1 MIMPRIYAQWG
12 KSMGQIG
19 RLVMAVALGGVCLA
33 GPAAAADLRG
43 HIDLFADGQPLRA
56 AEAAEAIVYFRPRRP
71 QPVVALPE
79 PVVMST
85 QRKQFVPRILA
96 ITAGSAVRFPNS
108 DPILHNVFSTS
119 PNNAFDMGLY
129 GPGEGSTH
137 VFANAGLVKVYC
149 NVHHAMFGFVLVLDT
164 PHFTRPDAQGNFEL
178 RDVGEEEGELVVFHD
193 RALPHRQALVPQG
206 TTEVNVRLDL
216 NKRKVPPHMNK
227 FGNPYRGG
235 SNGSYR

>member
-1 MIMPRIYAQWG
+1 
-12 KSMGQIG
+12 MGRWG
-19 RLVMAVALGGVCLA
+19 RLAVVVAWLGAVL
-33 GPAAAADLRG
+33 PEPTVAADVRG
-43 HIDLFADGQPLRA
+43 HVDLFADGQALRA

-71 QPVVALPE
+71 KPVQALSE
-79 PVVMST
+79 PTVMST

-96 ITAGSAVRFPNS
+96 VTVGSAVRFPNT

-137 VFANAGLVKVYC
+137 VFNNAGLVKVYC

-178 RDVGEEEGELVVFHD
+178 RDVAEEEGELVVFHD
-193 RALPHRQALVPQG
+193 RALPYRQNLVPKG
-206 TTEVNVRLDL
+206 ATEVNVRLDL

-227 FGNPYRGG
+227 FGKPYRGG
-235 SNGSYR
+235 GNGSYR

>member
-1 MIMPRIYAQWG
+1 
-12 KSMGQIG
+12 MGQVG
-19 RLVMAVALGGVCLA
+19 RFVLGVTLVYACALGQSV
-33 GPAAAADLRG
+33 AADVRG
-43 HIDLFADGQPLRA
+43 HVDLFADGQPLRA

-71 QPVVALPE
+71 QPVAALPE

-85 QRKQFVPRILA
+85 QRKQFVPRIVA
-96 ITAGSAVRFPNS
+96 ITVGSAVRFPNT

-137 VFANAGLVKVYC
+137 QFVSAGLVKVYC

-164 PHFTRPDAQGNFEL
+164 PHFARPDAQGNFEL

-193 RALPHRQALVPQG
+193 RALPYRQTLTPHGV
-206 TTEVNVRLDL
+206 TEVNVRLDL

-227 FGNPYRGG
+227 FGKPYRGG
-235 SNGSYR
+235 SNDSYR